1 MGDFMFILMIKIFFA
16 RLVDV
21 SLNTVRTMFIV
32 KGNKIGASTI
42 AFFEILVWYYAVR
55 VSLNTDEAT
64 VLIALAYALG
74 YATGTLIG
82 TFINDFFVT
91 GIYSVNI
98 ISEVIQKKDLIKLR
112 KNGYNAS
119 IISIDENKSMINLS
133 INKKAYKKFL
143 KLIKEIDNKCMII
156 LSDAK
161 IAYNGFS
168 NCK

>member
-16 RLVDV
+16 RMIDV
-21 SLNTVRTMFIV
+21 SLNTVRTMMIV
-32 KGNKIGASTI
+32 KGNKIGASII

-55 VSLNTDEAT
+55 ASLNNTEST
-64 VLIALAYALG
+64 ILIALSYALG

-82 TFINDFFVT
+82 TYINDLFVT
-91 GIYSVNI
+91 GIYSVTI
-98 ISEVIQKKDLIKLR
+98 ISEIFSKKDLLKLR
-112 KNGYNAS
+112 KNGYNAN
-119 IISIDENKSMINLS
+119 IISIDDKSSMINLN
-133 INKKAYKKFL
+133 INKKVYKKFL
-143 KLIKEIDNKCMII
+143 KIIKEIDKNCLIT